1 MAAISFQPYASLQNQ
16 SMVLVGEPMEV
27 TLINFELNTFVKLE
41 LVSAKT
47 GEVLCNTSD
56 VKFESVVIPTSK
68 VHLVPFTFLQTTYVM
83 AQDDGIYIRASYDN
97 AMITSSLS
105 FHVVFNVSVCKGSV
119 RVDTTEDVNDVEV
132 LFNLLQAYSRLTDIQ
147 REEIH
152 RLRVGVLEEMA
163 CPESPM
169 FRGL

>member
-27 TLINFELNTFVKLE
+27 SLINFELNTFVTLE

-47 GEVLCNTSD
+47 GEVLCNTSN
-56 VKFESVVIPTSK
+56 VKFESAVIPTSK
-68 VHLVPFTFLQTTYVM
+68 LHVVPFTFLQTTYVM
-83 AQDDGIYIRASYDN
+83 AQDEGIYIRASSGN
-97 AMITSSLS
+97 TKITSSLC
-105 FHVVFNVSVCKGSV
+105 FHVVFNVAVCNGSV
-119 RVDTTEDVNDVEV
+119 RVDTTDDIQDIEV
-132 LFNLLQAYSRLTDIQ
+132 LYNLLKAYSRLTDIYI
-147 REEIH
+147 EEIH
-152 RLRVGVLEEMA
+152 RLRVGVLEQMS

>member
-27 TLINFELNTFVKLE
+27 TLINFELNTFVTLE

-47 GEVLCNTSD
+47 GEVLQHTSD

-68 VHLVPFTFLQTTYVM
+68 VHVVPITFLQTTYVM
-83 AQDDGIYIRASYDN
+83 SQDEGIYIRASSGT
-97 AMITSSLS
+97 AIITSSLC
-105 FHVVFNVSVCKGSV
+105 FHVVFNVSVCNGSV
-119 RVDTTEDVNDVEV
+119 RVDTTDDVNDMEV
-132 LFNLLQAYSRLTDIQ
+132 LFHLLKAYSRLTDIQ
-147 REEIH
+147 RKEIH
-152 RLRVGVLEEMA
+152 RLRVGVLEQMS

-169 FRGL
+169 FREL

>member
-1 MAAISFQPYASLQNQ
+1 MAAISFQPYASLRNQ

-27 TLINFELNTFVKLE
+27 TLINFELHTFVKLQ

-56 VKFESVVIPTSK
+56 VKFESLVIPTSK
-68 VHLVPFTFLQTTYVM
+68 VHVVPFTFLQTTYVM
-83 AQDDGIYIRASYDN
+83 AHDDGIYIRASYSN
-97 AMITSSLS
+97 AIITSSLS
-105 FHVVFNVSVCKGSV
+105 FHVVFNVSVCNGSV
-119 RVDTTEDVNDVEV
+119 RVDTTEDVNDMEV
-132 LFNLLQAYSRLTDIQ
+132 LFNLLKAYSRLTDIQ

-163 CPESPM
+163 
-169 FRGL
+169 

>member
-16 SMVLVGEPMEV
+16 SMVLVGEPVEIS
-27 TLINFELNTFVKLE
+27 LINFELDTFVTLA

-68 VHLVPFTFLQTTYVM
+68 VHVVPFTFLQTTYVM
-83 AQDDGIYIRASYDN
+83 AQDEGIYIRASSGN
-97 AMITSSLS
+97 AMITSSLC
-105 FHVVFNVSVCKGSV
+105 FHVVFNVSVCNGSV
-119 RVDTTEDVNDVEV
+119 RVDTTDDVNDMEV
-132 LFNLLQAYSRLTDIQ
+132 LFNLLKAYSRLTDIH

-152 RLRVGVLEEMA
+152 RLRVGVLEQMS